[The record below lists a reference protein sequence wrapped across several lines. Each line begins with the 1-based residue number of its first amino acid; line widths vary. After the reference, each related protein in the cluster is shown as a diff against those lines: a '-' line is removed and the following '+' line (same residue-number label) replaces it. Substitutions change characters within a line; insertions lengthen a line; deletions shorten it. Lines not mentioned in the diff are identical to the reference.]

1 MILIWRTFCY
11 VVYVL
16 QNIKVSLMRTL
27 KSNLRFT
34 PLTVAAAIA
43 LAMSTTASASVLDTV
58 SKAVKDSE
66 TKLQLRY
73 RMETVD
79 QKGVDK
85 NASASTLKTRLTW
98 ASGSMD
104 GFKLNVEV
112 DNVTAFGDNYNS
124 TSNSQTAYP
133 VVADPTGTDVNQANI
148 AYTGDSLNA
157 VAGRQRILHDNQ
169 RFVGGVGW
177 RQNEQTYD
185 GYRIQYK
192 FNDALNFDYAYVYN
206 VNRIFGPTGAKADL
220 HGSLHLMNTTYAIN
234 KNHKLGL
241 FRYALDFDS
250 ALAATDSSSSTLG
263 LKYSGKLDQLS
274 FNATYANQSDYKG
287 NLNNYSASY
296 LGLEAAYQFEGFKI
310 LGGYESLGSDN
321 GVGFTTPLATLHKF
335 QGFADKFLGTPA
347 LGIEDTYFTVAGAI
361 SGVKLSAT
369 MHSFSTDV
377 GGADLG
383 SELDLVAKYKV
394 NKNLSVLA
402 KYASYDADMH
412 QTDTDK
418 FWLMATMNF

>member
-1 MILIWRTFCY
+1 LTKK
-11 VVYVL
+11 
-16 QNIKVSLMRTL
+16 IKVILMKT
-27 KSNLRFT
+27 KTGTFRFT
-34 PLTVAAAIA
+34 PIQIAAAVA
-43 LAMSTTASASVLDTV
+43 LAISTSASASVLDTV

-73 RMETVD
+73 RLETVD
-79 QKGVDK
+79 QNGVDK

-98 ASGSMD
+98 ASGSMN
-104 GFKLNVEV
+104 GLKLNVEV

-133 VVADPTGTDVNQANI
+133 VVADPTGTDVNLANI
-148 AYTGDSLNA
+148 AYTGDSFNA
-157 VAGRQRILHDNQ
+157 TAGRQRILHDNQ

-185 GYRIQYK
+185 GYRVQYK
-192 FNDALNFDYAYVYN
+192 FNADLNLDYAYVYN

-220 HGSLHLMNTTYAIN
+220 HGSLHLMNVSYAIN
-234 KNHKLGL
+234 KHHKLGL
-241 FRYALDFDS
+241 FRYALEFD
-250 ALAATDSSSSTLG
+250 AATAAADISSSTLG
-263 LKYSGKLDQLS
+263 FKYAGKLDQLS
-274 FNATYANQSDYKG
+274 FNATYANQSDYKD
-287 NLNNYSASY
+287 NLANYSAKY

-310 LGGYESLGSDN
+310 IGGYESLGSDN

-347 LGIEDTYFTVAGAI
+347 LGIKDKYFTVAGSI
-361 SGVKLSAT
+361 SGVKLAAT

-394 NKNLSVLA
+394 NNNVGILA
-402 KYASYDADMH
+402 KYASYDADTH

>member
-1 MILIWRTFCY
+1 MKTKTGTF
-11 VVYVL
+11 
-16 QNIKVSLMRTL
+16 
-27 KSNLRFT
+27 RFT
-34 PLTVAAAIA
+34 PLYIAAAIG
-43 LAMSTTASASVLDTV
+43 LAISTSASADMLDTV
-58 SKAVKDSE
+58 AKAVNESE

-73 RMETVD
+73 RLETVD
-79 QKGVDK
+79 QKGVGK
-85 NASASTLKTRLTW
+85 SASASTLKTRLTW
-98 ASGSMD
+98 ASGSMK

-133 VVADPTGTDVNQANI
+133 VVADPTGTDVNLANI
-148 AYTGDSLNA
+148 AYSGDSLHA
-157 VAGRQRILHDNQ
+157 TAGRQRILHDNQ

-185 GYRIQYK
+185 GYRVQYK
-192 FNDALNFDYAYVYN
+192 FSPALNFDYAYVYN
-206 VNRIFGPTGAKADL
+206 VNRIFGPTGAKADI

-241 FRYALDFDS
+241 FRYALDFDT
-250 ALAATDSSSSTLG
+250 APTAADMSSSTMG
-263 LKYSGKLDQLS
+263 FKYNGKLDQLS
-274 FNATYANQSDYKG
+274 FNATYANQTDYKG
-287 NLNNYSASY
+287 NATDYSAKY
-296 LGLEAAYQFEGFKI
+296 LGLEAAYQFEDFKL

-347 LGIEDTYFTVAGAI
+347 LGIEDTYITVSGAI

-369 MHSFSTDV
+369 MHDFSTDI

-383 SELDLVAKYKV
+383 SELDLVAKYKI
-394 NKNLSVLA
+394 NKHMSVLA
-402 KYASYDADMH
+402 KYASYDADTH